1 LGAIWISRR
10 NRHATTE
17 TAATVIERQGFHH
30 GERLQTPTHEVLVYP
45 RDAVAGLRNH
55 LLPQEAPYAGQ
66 CALSIVL
73 APALGAPGRCSALL
87 VCQMVPFKV
96 RSRQRLSS
104 LTANST

>member
-1 LGAIWISRR
+1 VTAPDLVHRPVAKLHALEFDIELAIDAPGSMPRSR
-10 NRHATTE
+10 
-17 TAATVIERQGFHH
+17 
-30 GERLQTPTHEVLVYP
+30 
-45 RDAVAGLRNH
+45 DD

-66 CALSIVL
+66 CPLSIAL
-73 APALGAPGRCSALL
+73 APALGARGRCSALL